1 MNIDVIIMIIVLG
14 IALLTKILSKKCKQS
29 KIFLIISFVTM
40 FVILI
45 LRTPISDMSAYLT
58 HFDRVSQLKFS
69 EIFYSRYESLYVI
82 LVKVISVFSTNHRF
96 FIIITALIG
105 LIGPYYLIKNNSN
118 NYVISVFMFLILNL
132 YGYHFFVLRQ
142 TLAISILCFSIK
154 YIKNKEL
161 LKFLILVLIATFFHY
176 TSFVFILAY
185 FICNIKVTMKYIMMF
200 LGLDCICFAF
210 RGKILQLIYFIAY
223 DNYIEK
229 EISSQGY
236 PRLFV
241 MIGILVIMILINL
254 FIDRKK
260 NNDKKIITIREKEDT
275 TSIFYNLLLLS
286 IFFQIIA
293 TQASIAVRIANI
305 FIIGLILLVPNIIEA
320 IKNNQIK
327 LLINGSIVLISIIYV
342 IYFPTIESY
351 SLFWK

>member
-14 IALLTKILSKKCKQS
+14 IALLTKILLKNCKQS
-29 KIFLIISFVTM
+29 KMFLTISFMIM
-40 FVILI
+40 FIILI
-45 LRTPISDMSAYLT
+45 LRKPISDMSAYLT
-58 HFDRVSQLKFS
+58 HFDKVSQLKFS

-82 LVKVISVFSTNHRF
+82 LVKVISIFSTNHRF

-118 NYVISVFMFLILNL
+118 NYIISIVMFLILNL

-142 TLAISILCFSIK
+142 TLAISILCFSIT
-154 YIKNKEL
+154 YIKNKSFF
-161 LKFLILVLIATFFHY
+161 KFLVLVLIATLFHY

-185 FICNIKVTMKYIMMF
+185 FICNIKVTMKYIMLF
-200 LGLDCICFAF
+200 LGVDSICFVF
-210 RGKILQLIYFIAY
+210 RKKILQLIYLIAY

-241 MIGILVIMILINL
+241 MVGILIIMILINL
-254 FIDRKK
+254 FKDRKK
-260 NNDKKIITIREKEDT
+260 NNDKKIIKIREKDDT
-275 TSIFYNLLLLS
+275 ISVFYNLLLLS

-305 FIIGLILLVPNIIEA
+305 FIIGLIVLVPNTIET

-327 LLINGSIVLISIIYV
+327 LFINWSIVLISIVYL